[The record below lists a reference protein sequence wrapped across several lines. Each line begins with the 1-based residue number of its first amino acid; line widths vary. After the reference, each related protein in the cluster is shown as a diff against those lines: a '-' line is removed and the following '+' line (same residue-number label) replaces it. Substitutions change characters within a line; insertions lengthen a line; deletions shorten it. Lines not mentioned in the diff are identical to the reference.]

1 MTQNCKDNGGKRV
14 AHLSNFL
21 HLFSDKC
28 KSIAKTV
35 SQTHC
40 HCRKSNLDRETDNRT
55 LLVMDWPP
63 HSLKLNIKVL
73 WATHIQLDKAE
84 QSP

>member
-1 MTQNCKDNGGKRV
+1 MGKKRV

-35 SQTHC
+35 SQTAGKASWIEKQTTEHYW
-40 HCRKSNLDRETDNRT
+40 SWTVG
-55 LLVMDWPP
+55 LVDM
-63 HSLKLNIKVL
+63 
-73 WATHIQLDKAE
+73 A
-84 QSP
+84 